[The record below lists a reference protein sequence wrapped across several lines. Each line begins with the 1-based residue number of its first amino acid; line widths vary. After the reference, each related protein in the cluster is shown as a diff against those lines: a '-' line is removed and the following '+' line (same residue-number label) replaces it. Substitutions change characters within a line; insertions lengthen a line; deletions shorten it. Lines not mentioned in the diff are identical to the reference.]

1 MYKIIVKQELA
12 QSVKLFEIEAPLIA
26 KKAQPGQFIILR
38 IDEDGERIPLTI
50 ADFNRGKGTITL
62 IFQEVGASTLEL
74 GRLNVGDSLLD
85 LVGPLGKN
93 THIENFGTV
102 VCVGG
107 GIGSA
112 PVYPIARGM
121 KQAGNKVI
129 SIIGARNKDLL
140 VYEQEMK
147 KTSDEFYI
155 TTDDGSAGRKG
166 LVTHVLKDL
175 IDAGVKIDLVIAI
188 GPVIMMRSVA
198 DVTREYNIKTVVSL
212 NPIMVDGTGMCGGC
226 RVSVGNEN
234 KFACVDG
241 PEFDAHQ
248 VDFNGLMARQKM
260 YRPQENNAHE
270 CCQKHDHKEG
280 ECQCHSH

>member
-1 MYKIIVKQELA
+1 MYKIVTKQELA
-12 QSVKLFEIEAPLIA
+12 PSVKLFEVEAPLIA

-50 ADFNRGKGTITL
+50 ADFNREKGTITL

-74 GRLNVGDSLLD
+74 GRLNAGDSLLD

-102 VCVGG
+102 VCIGG
-107 GIGSA
+107 GIGVA

-140 VYEQEMK
+140 IYEQEMDK
-147 KTSDEFYI
+147 VSDELYI
-155 TTDDGSAGRKG
+155 TTDDGSKGRKG
-166 LVTHVLKDL
+166 LVTHVLKEL
-175 IDAGVKIDLVIAI
+175 IEKGEKIALVMAI

-198 DVTREYNIKTVVSL
+198 DVTREYHIKTVVSL

-226 RVSVGNEN
+226 RVAVGNEN

-241 PEFDAHQ
+241 PEFDAHL
-248 VDFNGLMARQKM
+248 VDFDGLMARQRM
-260 YRPQENNAHE
+260 YRPQEQTAHE
-270 CCQKHDHKEG
+270 CCHKHDHKEG